1 MTIGLLMPLRIQVS
15 LVYSNYRLSLYI
27 YNQVV
32 YNYSY
37 HLLIC
42 RVLTLSYQSVITLY
56 LTKTLLSILREQSY
70 DNSLACKWTYMD
82 MDMDKRYN
90 QK

>member
-32 YNYSY
+32 YNYNY
-37 HLLIC
+37 RLLIC
-42 RVLTLSYQSVITLY
+42 RVLTLSYQSVI
-56 LTKTLLSILREQSY
+56 TKTLLSILREQSY

-82 MDMDKRYN
+82 MDMDKRHN